1 MFYAM
6 WKSQQWRY
14 MYLWLDW
21 GTFATGILFSREEI
35 LCSIYLPVYF
45 YRDTDT
51 SKNTWSV
58 LKALNLADVATE
70 GDVAIVRETCAVVSE
85 RGAKIVAA
93 GK

>member
-1 MFYAM
+1 MFTAIKK
-6 WKSQQWRY
+6 KSVMEIHVFMTRLRY
-14 MYLWLDW
+14 ICFRY
-21 GTFATGILFSREEI
+21 FILQRRHFMFH
-35 LCSIYLPVYF
+35 LYTVFF

-70 GDVAIVRETCAVVSE
+70 EDVAIVRETCAVVSE